1 VKTAEPEEGT
11 MAIDLSAPEKEL
23 LTGLLEKELEEVRS
37 EFHHTQAHDF
47 RDALRCREEILRGLL
62 AKISA

>member
-1 VKTAEPEEGT
+1 